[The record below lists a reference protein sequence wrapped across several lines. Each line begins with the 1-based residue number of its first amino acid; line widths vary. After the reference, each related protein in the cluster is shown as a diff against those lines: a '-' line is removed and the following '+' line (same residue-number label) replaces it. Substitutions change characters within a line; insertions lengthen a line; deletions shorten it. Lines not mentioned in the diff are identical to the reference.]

1 MELAAATSLSASCSS
16 SPITGSW
23 RTAFLSLRDETQSL
37 PSLRQSH
44 IQTILQLLNRF
55 IFSQADN
62 LIHVASLLPP
72 DEVGADIMLLME
84 LARNISDDAAADF
97 DDVTQSFIQLSNFI
111 HGTISRVSF
120 KLDAA
125 SWVLSLD
132 CFRRV
137 VKAFLGKAK
146 MNAAFIENAS
156 VISAI
161 KHCLQSSRLLFGVC
175 QRTNLSSGNKE
186 LLEFLHVVIACFQ
199 MESLYSSCSSG
210 NRKVS
215 KNQCVWEVQNTA
227 FSIIGEVYLKVGK
240 SLHIDIWESTIKVL
254 RHVMDFL
261 ASNGP
266 LAEDSVMA
274 TFYNSALHCLHM
286 VLVDSKG
293 SLSAHVAGFVAALR
307 LFLSYGV
314 ANRNRFVSPEAGQGK
329 ELISSSKNLEMAELS
344 KSGSVPYRPPHLR
357 KRELKNLQRKDE
369 ESLSSAGLES
379 STGYHVSSDS
389 DYSDGD
395 GSARDLSIVRCD
407 KTRLA
412 AIICLQDLCRADPK
426 SFATQWTMLL
436 PQSDVLQ
443 PRKHEA
449 TLISCLLFDPYIKVA
464 EFKDTTKRGS
474 FTALSSSLG
483 QILMQLHSGT
493 LYLVKHEKHG
503 GLLASLFKILTPLIS
518 STPYSRMPPGLLLTV
533 ISSVRERIEDGF
545 LVRIDQTSL
554 LAAAFDCLTVALSV
568 SPPSVQVKHMLL
580 EEVGR
585 GFLEVQKKPGL
596 LYALFSYSEPFR
608 SPSISFESLQALRA
622 VAHNYPSAMFSCW
635 KEVSSIVYA
644 FLRYTPDV
652 QARLQ
657 KINAGC
663 TGGPSWEKVITAA
676 VKVFDE
682 CLRAISGFKGTED
695 LSDDR
700 LLDDPFTSDY
710 MKIKTISSAP
720 FYGSESPAS
729 PTYEVNLFPRGC
741 EQWSEAIAKHMPLIL
756 RHSSAVVRAASV
768 TCFAGLTS
776 PVFMSL
782 HQAEQ
787 DFILSSSVDAA
798 LSDEV
803 PSVRSAAC
811 RAIGVIACFPQV
823 IQSEEILDKLVYA
836 VVHNTN
842 DSLVSVRIT
851 ASWAL
856 ANICDSLRHCVDLPS
871 FTSGSG
877 DSKGSSELISIL
889 INSALHLSKDN
900 DKIKANAV
908 RALGNL
914 AGFVPFSGDLVNC
927 NEGLGP
933 KSKPLINSS
942 VKHLSKRE
950 NLYQNSKSFQPGTST
965 SSDWLEKMV
974 QAFVSCVTTGNVK
987 VQWNVCHA
995 LSNLFVNKTL
1005 ELHDKDWAPAV
1016 FSILLLLV
1024 RDSANFKI
1032 RIQAVTAL
1040 AVPSTV
1046 DDYGRSFY
1054 DVLQG
1059 VVNVSENLNSD
1070 KISSPSNFKYKV
1082 ALENQLTSTM
1092 LHVIGLASGTDC
1104 GPIEEFLV
1112 KKTLFLEEWLRA
1124 LCSSLDE
1131 GSIVLQSERDAHV
1144 KGKKDVILRALRSL
1158 VKVFEVGKHHAL
1170 AGRFHQ
1176 LLIRMQ

>member
-449 TLISCLLFDPYIKVA
+449 TLISCLLFDPYIKARLASASTITAMLDGPASVFLQVA

-676 VKVFDE
+676 VK
-682 CLRAISGFKGTED
+682 
-695 LSDDR
+695 
-700 LLDDPFTSDY
+700 
-710 MKIKTISSAP
+710 
-720 FYGSESPAS
+720 
-729 PTYEVNLFPRGC
+729 
-741 EQWSEAIAKHMPLIL
+741 
-756 RHSSAVVRAASV
+756 VRAASV

>member
-55 IFSQADN
+55 IFFQADN

-186 LLEFLHVVIACFQ
+186 LLEFLHVVIASFQ

-210 NRKVS
+210 SRKVS

-274 TFYNSALHCLHM
+274 TFYNSVLHCLHM

-293 SLSAHVAGFVAALR
+293 SLSVHVAGFVAALR

-389 DYSDGD
+389 DYSNGD

-449 TLISCLLFDPYIKVA
+449 TLISCLLFDPYIKARLASASTITAMLDGPASVFLQVA

-585 GFLEVQKKPGL
+585 GFLEGQKKPGL
-596 LYALFSYSEPFR
+596 LYTLFSYSEPFR
-608 SPSISFESLQALRA
+608 SPSISSESLQALRA

-652 QARLQ
+652 QARLR

-676 VKVFDE
+676 VK
-682 CLRAISGFKGTED
+682 
-695 LSDDR
+695 
-700 LLDDPFTSDY
+700 
-710 MKIKTISSAP
+710 
-720 FYGSESPAS
+720 
-729 PTYEVNLFPRGC
+729 GC

-950 NLYQNSKSFQPGTST
+950 NLYQNSKPFQPGTST

-1016 FSILLLLV
+1016 FSILLLLL

-1124 LCSSLDE
+1124 LFSSLDE

-1170 AGRFHQ
+1170 AGRFQQ
-1176 LLIRMQ
+1176 LLIRIQ